1 VLIHILT
8 NKYDEAF
15 KLIYNLAD
23 QGGELWALRYNLTVP
38 LAQWLAMTDTRNV
51 KRWQIGK
58 V

>member
-1 VLIHILT
+1 VLKYILT
-8 NKYDEAF
+8 NRYGEDF

-23 QGGELWALRYNLTVP
+23 QGGELCALCYNLTVP
-38 LAQWLAMTDTRNV
+38 LAQGLAMTDTRNV